1 MRKRLLF
8 LFFSFFVAAV
18 LFANPVEPEKALEV
32 AKRFW
37 SNKAENNGPVEF
49 VCCSTDKMAKAG
61 SRLKL
66 QENNPQFYIFT
77 PENSGGFVIVSGEDE
92 LPSIVGYSTQGAGFA
107 TEMPSALVEWLGE
120 YSEYVDDVRAGVIE
134 PAAVQAAA
142 GTKIEPMLKTSWN
155 QWAPYNDL
163 CPTIDG
169 QSTPTGCTATAM
181 AQIMKFHEWPKK
193 PKCDITYN
201 NNVTGLTE
209 KLNISSHVYDWANML
224 DHYRNGY
231 NQQQADAVA
240 QLMVDVGKAIKSNY
254 ATGGTGSNSV
264 NASDALVNV
273 FDYTPQIVVVNRSE
287 TTEDA
292 FVALIRD
299 NLEARQPLLFTGHSQ
314 NFGSGHAFVCDGIDE
329 NNLLHIDWGWD
340 GSYNGYFSMTY
351 MKPDGIGTGGGD
363 GRYNVAQAIIANIRP
378 REAGE
383 PNRAGDPTLYYSAI
397 YNPKS
402 TVAVDE
408 YVTSA
413 TSGEI
418 DFRISIS
425 FLNWSHSS
433 LTAQIAL
440 AFENENGEYDYEDI
454 GLSFTLSTDKSTG
467 YYIDFSRDISGL
479 PKGNYNIKICYK
491 GADGAYKVMPGDNN
505 LQLVLSDTE
514 TKLCKL
520 APQIELSSFDFKVTP
535 KYEGDLL
542 SFTANFVN
550 RNTAN
555 SLVLVVPVLNKQQA
569 DGTFKSTILENYA
582 ALIDVYDDREIYA
595 DFATYERLNEQ
606 GNYYVSFMYNIRNR
620 YLDHS
625 TTVDVEALKAIDGQS
640 LLFEITALP
649 DGAIPCVTEFTAN
662 SIVEGEKLSIRAIV
676 KNVATTQNAYFGTL
690 GIFIEN
696 CETGKVYLLDTY
708 EVEGLAKGSTTTI
721 TYSNAGLVPEL
732 APGAYIPYICE
743 LKEDWVHIKHA
754 VSLPKFDVEKAR
766 TAMLY
771 AAGRIDVNGG
781 NAVRQGIPFDTKLK
795 VAAKNAD
802 FNGYL
807 KVVVKSG
814 LTTIIES
821 GYIAVSVKEGGVV
834 DVTLPCTCKATA
846 KLNDYSMSIIY
857 YDANKTK
864 IGNVSNNILK
874 YPDNGNFWIA
884 DATAID
890 SVEETAV
897 SVTAAPGAIM
907 VNACVDA
914 ETTVCGVDG
923 TTVYKGCQT
932 DIAVS
937 PGLYIVTVNTAD
949 GDTLRFKVLVR
960 K

>member
-8 LFFSFFVAAV
+8 LFFSFFVATV

-49 VCCSTDKMAKAG
+49 VRCSTDKMAKAG

-92 LPSIVGYSTQGAGFA
+92 LPSIVGYSTQGADFS

-120 YSEYVDDVRAGVIE
+120 YSEYVDDVRAGVVE
-134 PAAVQAAA
+134 PSAVQAAA
-142 GTKIEPMLKTSWN
+142 GAKIEPMLKTSWN
-155 QWAPYNDL
+155 QGAPYNNL
-163 CPTIDG
+163 CPTING
-169 QSTPTGCTATAM
+169 QLPPTGCTATAM

-193 PKCDITYN
+193 PKCDITYLN
-201 NNVTGLTE
+201 NITGETE

-231 NQQQADAVA
+231 NQQQANAVA
-240 QLMVDVGKAIKSNY
+240 QLMVDVGKAINSNY
-254 ATGGTGSNSV
+254 ALGGTGSNSA
-264 NASDALVNV
+264 NASNALVNV
-273 FDYTPQIVVVNRSE
+273 FDYTPQIVVVNRRE

-292 FVALIRD
+292 FVTLIRD

-351 MKPDGIGTGGGD
+351 MEPSGIGTGGGD

-454 GLSFTLSTDKSTG
+454 GLSFTLSTDKSIG

-491 GADGAYKVMPGDNN
+491 GADGAYKEMPGDNN
-505 LQLVLSDTE
+505 FQLVLSDTE

-520 APQIELSSFDFKVTP
+520 APDLELAELNYAVTP
-535 KYEGDLL
+535 MYVGDKI
-542 SFTANFVN
+542 SFTANFIN

-555 SLVLVVPVLNKQQA
+555 SLVLIAPVLNTLQA
-569 DGTFKSTILENYA
+569 DGTYSQKILTAYS
-582 ALIDVYDDREIYA
+582 ALIEAYDDREV
-595 DFATYERLNEQ
+595 
-606 GNYYVSFMYNIRNR
+606 YV
-620 YLDHS
+620 
-625 TTVDVEALKAIDGQS
+625 
-640 LLFEITALP
+640 
-649 DGAIPCVTEFTAN
+649 EFHT
-662 SIVEGEKLSIRAIV
+662 SEKLSAAGTYYISFMFNTKNYYIDRNTDFNKANTIAVKGQSDVFTIKSADNAIPAV
-676 KNVATTQNAYFGTL
+676 TELSVSDVAWGDKMLVNGTLQNIASVNESYSGTL
-690 GIFIEN
+690 GLFIKSVATDNE
-696 CETGKVYLLDTY
+696 YLLGSFVVD
-708 EVEGLAKGSTTTI
+708 GLEKGASKSFSFASTDFF
-721 TYSNAGLVPEL
+721 PEL
-732 APGAYIPYICE
+732 GAGAYTLTVCE
-743 LKEDWVHIKHA
+743 YDNGWNMIKHNVPVCRFNVTVPA
-754 VSLPKFDVEKAR
+754 KPV
-766 TAMLY
+766 LY
-771 AAGRIDVNGG
+771 AVERMEINNGDVVVQGDAFDAKVKLSAINGDING
-781 NAVRQGIPFDTKLK
+781 FVK
-795 VAAKNAD
+795 VAIT
-802 FNGYL
+802 
-807 KVVVKSG
+807 SG
-814 LTTIIES
+814 LTT
-821 GYIAVSVKEGGVV
+821 YIKSDYIPISVKENETVEVV
-834 DVTLPCTCKATA
+834 LPCTSSA
-846 KLNDYSMSIIY
+846 KTPLARYSLSIVC
-857 YDANKTK
+857 YDSTKKK
-864 IGNVSNNILK
+864 IGNVSNNSLAIN
-874 YPDNGNFWIA
+874 DNGYFWIG
-884 DATAID
+884 DATAVD

-923 TTVYKGCQT
+923 ATVYKGCQT